1 MLQRTAIYLL
11 FLSTVF
17 AVNSPPKI
25 YMQPTDRDIYYKP
38 GESVEILCIA
48 DGIPKPKYIWRRNGV
63 VYNPSGQDDRVVQLP
78 NQGTIVLNK
87 PEAKD
92 EGIFQCFADNGYGI
106 SASVKINLRE
116 AKLKKFAS
124 EPRRTHTVYAGKV
137 LTLPCFWPQ
146 SCPPADVYWVIKE
159 PDGRWQDVNFDK
171 RVSMDIEGRLQFTN
185 VLGSDMVGGR
195 PYSCMAVNYFLRENA
210 IGPEHVITV
219 FESTEQKL
227 PAKELWT
234 SPSDQ
239 FFLKGGTL
247 RLKCIFAGNP
257 TPEVH
262 WKKLEGTLPDR
273 AKFKSF
279 GQELQ
284 ITDVRESDA
293 GQYECKG
300 INSES
305 NQSVTKAFDVRIKAA
320 PFWVEEPQDVK
331 ASINQTATFICKA
344 DGDPKPNYA
353 WYINGVPLEDRQNEL
368 GVRDPRIYNNN
379 RFYKKDANN
388 ITLTNLT
395 LEDHMNIQC
404 NASNQHGYI
413 FSDVYLNVLGKLI
426 SQIFYRKVL
435 VSSYHKYFIF
445 NYNLLVKVIPQMKI
459 NIQ

>member
-17 AVNSPPKI
+17 AVNRPPKI
-25 YMQPTDRDIYYKP
+25 YMQPTDREIYYKP

-48 DGIPKPKYIWRRNGV
+48 NGIPKPEYIWRRNGV
-63 VYNPSGQDDRVVQLP
+63 VYNPSGQGDRVVQLP
-78 NQGTIVLNK
+78 NQGTIVFNK
-87 PEAKD
+87 PEDKD

-116 AKLKKFAS
+116 AKLKKFAD
-124 EPRRTHTVYAGKV
+124 EPSQTHIVFAGED
-137 LTLPCFWPQ
+137 LTLPCYPPQ
-146 SCPPADVYWVIKE
+146 SYPPADVYWVIKE
-159 PDGRWQDVNFDK
+159 PDGRRQDVNFDK
-171 RVSMDIEGRLQFTN
+171 RVSMDIEGRLRFTN

-195 PYSCMAVNYFLRENA
+195 AYSCMAVNYFMRDSA
-210 IGPEHVITV
+210 IGPEHVVTV
-219 FESTEQKL
+219 FGSTERKL
-227 PAKELWT
+227 PATELWT
-234 SPSDQ
+234 SPRYQ

-262 WKKLEGTLPDR
+262 WKKLEGKFPDR

-293 GQYECKG
+293 GQYECMG
-300 INSES
+300 LNSES
-305 NQSVTKAFDVRIKAA
+305 TQRATKVFDVRIKAA
-320 PFWVEEPQDVK
+320 PFWVEEPQDVE

-353 WYINGVPLEDRQNEL
+353 WYINGVPLEDRQNK
-368 GVRDPRIYNNN
+368 PRIYNN

-413 FSDVYLNVLGKLI
+413 FSDVYLNVLDWDI
-426 SQIFYRKVL
+426 SSMQIPDK
-435 VSSYHKYFIF
+435 K
-445 NYNLLVKVIPQMKI
+445 KI
-459 NIQ
+459 RVA